1 MSLVKVKTKGQV
13 TIPTRLRERAGLSV
27 GDVLEA
33 KLEKNGK
40 ITLTPQTLLDRHIEE
55 SLEDIRKG
63 RTYGP
68 FNTAEEMIAS
78 LKQNLK
84 KRAKEKETKR
94 SR

>member
-1 MSLVKVKTKGQV
+1 MSYRKAKTKGQV
-13 TIPTRLRERAGLSV
+13 TIPTRLRERAGLHV
-27 GDVLEA
+27 GDLLEA
-33 KLEKNGK
+33 KLEEGGR

-78 LKQNLK
+78 LHRNSKTTK
-84 KRAKEKETKR
+84 KAGKPATRK
-94 SR
+94 